1 MRFLGVIPARYG
13 STRLPAKPLLQIS
26 GKPLL
31 QWVIEGAQQAKTLT
45 ELVVATDHPEIAAL
59 AKKCGVEAVMTAP
72 EIPSGSD
79 RVWAAAREKN
89 ADVILNIQGDE
100 PLLKGEWIDKLIAPF
115 NTDSKL
121 QMGTLAHPIEE
132 AELASLSVVKV
143 ILSKESN
150 GIYFSRHA
158 IPYTRQTFQESPN
171 LCLKHIGLYAYRKDF
186 LKMFCETPPT
196 ALEKAESLEQLRAL
210 YLGATIRVI
219 PIDALSIGIDTPDDV
234 KAVSSIL
241 GGHNGR

>member
-13 STRLPAKPLLQIS
+13 STRLPAKPLLHIS

-31 QWVIEGAQQAKTLT
+31 QWVIEGAQQATTLT

-59 AKKCGVEAVMTAP
+59 AKKCGVEAIMTAP

-79 RVWAAAREKN
+79 RVWAAAREKQ

-100 PLLKGEWIDKLIAPF
+100 PLLKGAWIDKLIAPF
-115 NTDSKL
+115 HTDSKL

-132 AELASLSVVKV
+132 SELSSPSVVKV
-143 ILSKESN
+143 ILSKEGN

-186 LKMFCETPPT
+186 LKTFCETPPT

-241 GGHNGR
+241 GSK